1 MDVKELVSFSG
12 RINRKQFISRSIV
25 IYAFL
30 IVAILL
36 FYEPI
41 NPYKGM
47 EQLIPLA
54 PLLVIAWGGLL
65 IMYANINKR
74 FHDIGKSGKW
84 TIVVFVASSVTIIYI
99 IAMLY
104 LMKKKEY
111 QKKTNMANA
120 QNNCIFAP
128 S

>member
-30 IVAILL
+30 IIAILL

-74 FHDIGKSGKW
+74 FHDIGKSSKW

-104 LMKKKEY
+104 LMIKKGIPEENQYGKCPE
-111 QKKTNMANA
+111 
-120 QNNCIFAP
+120 
-128 S
+128 